1 METIT
6 YIVVYVDC
14 HIQFDRTFEIINL
27 SLGNTK
33 KECGFG
39 FIINYRVE
47 RTRWMSPIAT
57 IHFVILLLF
66 LTSMIYF
73 C

>member
-47 RTRWMSPIAT
+47 RTR
-57 IHFVILLLF
+57 
-66 LTSMIYF
+66 
-73 C
+73 